1 MSTARA
7 ARAVQTLHDRRL
19 RTPVAVANVAR
30 NARGEPDRAARWQ
43 VARDAL
49 WELVDSHLPPDARVA
64 VLGAG
69 NADDLPLTRLANR
82 AGRVVLFDL
91 DDTAARQAR
100 RREPRVLRR
109 RIDVRRIDITG
120 GAADAIVLAAATEE
134 VPWFPVVPESPLP
147 GSPYD
152 LVIGDLFYSQLL
164 FPALNDIGVPPNLI
178 DSFLRRY
185 GPPLTRGVVARL
197 HASAP
202 GGHVLHIHDPLA
214 WQPDHR
220 QPFSLH
226 DVLALATINS
236 DAALRLANTGSGPTY
251 ADPHTALKTFD
262 LPILETRLWR
272 WPFAHDVDY
281 LVSAVLAPG
290 CIAGSPP

>member
-1 MSTARA
+1 MGTARA
-7 ARAVQTLHDRRL
+7 ARAARTLHDRRL
-19 RTPVAVANVAR
+19 RAPVAVANVAR
-30 NARGEPDRAARWQ
+30 NARGEPDRAARWR

-49 WELVDSHLPPDARVA
+49 WGLVDSHLAPDARVA
-64 VLGAG
+64 VVGAG
-69 NADDLPLTRLANR
+69 NADDLPLTRLADR

-100 RREPRVLRR
+100 RREPRALRR
-109 RIDVRRIDITG
+109 RIDVSRIDITG
-120 GAADAIVLAAATEE
+120 GAADAIVLSAVSEE

-152 LVIGDLFYSQLL
+152 LVIGDLLYSQLL
-164 FPALNDIGVPPNLI
+164 FPALSDAGLPSIRI

-202 GGHVLHIHDPLA
+202 GGQVLHIHDPLA
-214 WQPDHR
+214 WQPDRR
-220 QPFSLH
+220 QPFSLR

-236 DAALRLANTGSGPTY
+236 DAALRLAHTGSGPTY
-251 ADPHTALKTFD
+251 ADPRIALKAFD
-262 LPILETRLWR
+262 LPVLEARLWG
-272 WPFAHDVDY
+272 WPFANDIDY

-290 CIAGSPP
+290 CDPLSPP